1 MNLFL
6 VIDDD
11 NHSDPEYH
19 LWHDKD
25 AALAQARELSD
36 EAKSRYGDMER
47 YVTEFDD
54 KSKWLFYECG
64 EERWKVTVKEVKINE
79 DT

>member
-1 MNLFL
+1 MTLFL

-19 LWHDKD
+19 LWHNKD

-36 EAKSRYGDMER
+36 ESKSRYGDMER
-47 YVTEFDD
+47 YVTKHDG
-54 KSKWLFYECG
+54 KNGWWFYECG
-64 EERWKVTVKEVKINE
+64 EERWKVVVQEVKVKS
-79 DT
+79 